1 MKISRFVAATLV
13 LATVTA
19 CSESPTTSVPDSS
32 AANEVVDVQ
41 AQNRAVPVVNVSWTL
56 VCQSSARVVLA
67 QTTVSWTDIPGGFQT
82 VRVTYVNDF
91 GENAF
96 GQVGVSGKDKRA
108 GSGLASVSL
117 EKGGVFTSVQATII
131 GRGGSTREV
140 TTVVAPGT
148 LPLTCQC

>member
-19 CSESPTTSVPDSS
+19 CSESPTTSVPDGS

-41 AQNRAVPVVNVSWTL
+41 AQDRAEPVVNVSWTL
-56 VCQSSARVVLA
+56 ICQQNALNDLA
-67 QTTVSWTDIPGGFQT
+67 QTTVSWTDIPGGFQ
-82 VRVTYVNDF
+82 RLQVTFVDPD
-91 GENAF
+91 GKNA
-96 GQVGVSGKDKRA
+96 VGFFDVPGKDKRL
-108 GSGLASVSL
+108 GSGSASVSL
-117 EKGGVFTSVQATII
+117 DKGGVFTSVQATIT